1 MSNIEVSGKVN
12 MLGQMQSGEG
22 KNGTWIRQDLIIET
36 DDQFP
41 KKICLSCWGDK
52 AAEAKAFMVG
62 EKIKASV
69 NLESREFNGRWYTDV
84 RVWKFE
90 KSGMSSPS
98 VSQPSVQSSPLDD
111 YASQDSAGDLP
122 F

>member
-1 MSNIEVSGKVN
+1 MSNIEVSGKVT
-12 MLGQMQSGEG
+12 MLGQLQSGEG
-22 KNGTWIRQDLIIET
+22 KNGTWVRQDLIIET

-41 KKICLSCWGDK
+41 KKLCLSCWGDK
-52 AAEAKAFMVG
+52 AAEAKSFATG

-84 RVWKFE
+84 RVWKFD
-90 KSGMSSPS
+90 KIGTSSSPA
-98 VSQPSVQSSPLDD
+98 VQSAQQASPFEDF
-111 YASQDSAGDLP
+111 ATQDSGGDLP

>member
-12 MLGQMQSGEG
+12 MLGQLQSGEG
-22 KNGTWIRQDLIIET
+22 KNGSWVRQDLIIET

-52 AAEAKAFMVG
+52 AAEAKSFATG

-84 RVWKFE
+84 RVWKFDRI
-90 KSGMSSPS
+90 GGSSAPAG
-98 VSQPSVQSSPLDD
+98 QPTTQASPLDD